1 MSIEKNSF
9 AGASETLA
17 AMAATPMGRRRFTAL
32 SAAALASMALFG
44 ASGCAQPQTK
54 TASTGNGSAGYTAGT
69 YTAQANGKKGPVT
82 VEATFTDDAI
92 ESIRVTESK
101 ETPRISSVP
110 FERIPQQIVDLQ
122 SLNID
127 TVTGATMASMA
138 VISAVK
144 DCVKQAGGDV
154 SALERGEAMEQSSET
169 VELEVDVA
177 IVGAGAAGL
186 GCAFEAAMR
195 GAKVAVLEKCANIG
209 GNMLVSGGVLTYVNA
224 PDDLRQEIT
233 DGYRGYFEQT
243 LEKARALG
251 APDDI
256 IESVQKQ
263 FDDYYA
269 SGKTTVFD
277 STEWEAVYDIVAAGA
292 DEFTLDGYD
301 GGVAYAEAGVALMD
315 WLEQFNVG
323 YKKLI
328 AVAGY
333 PWPNNVSPSTG
344 ECGEGWCAAFDR
356 YMEANNIPLQFILST
371 PASEL
376 LTDGS
381 GRVTGVKGVCDDG
394 TTYTVNASKGVVL
407 ATGGFSG
414 NTDLILEHDD
424 EWGFAGMGLTSIPT
438 TNNYGHTGDGL
449 KLAQSVGGAYTDGV
463 PNYMVLPFANAVDQ
477 SVESI
482 VGDSG
487 NSLLVNLEGKR
498 FVDET
503 LSRNEISHAQ
513 MEQTDQMCFLISD
526 KNNSGIVDG
535 LNMFGTDVQQMLD
548 NNKLFKADTL
558 EELASLIE
566 IDPATLASTVA
577 EYNDMAAKGVDP
589 QFGRKMFNEASP
601 VVEGPFYADP
611 CHWAMH
617 ITTAGVSTD
626 METFSVLNETGSPV
640 AGLYAIGEIAPTGG
654 GIDVMGYGIA
664 LADQLTA

>member
-1 MSIEKNSF
+1 MSTEKNSF
-9 AGASETLA
+9 ASTPEKLA
-17 AMAATPMGRRRFTAL
+17 ELAATPMGRRRFTAL

-44 ASGCAQPQTK
+44 VSGCAQPQTK
-54 TASTGNGSAGYTAGT
+54 TAATGNGGYTAGT

-92 ESIRVTESK
+92 ESIRVTESL
-101 ETPRISSVP
+101 ETPRISEVP
-110 FERIPQQIVDLQ
+110 FKRIPEQIIDLQ
-122 SLNID
+122 SLNVD

-138 VISAVK
+138 VLAAVK

-154 SALERGEAMEQSSET
+154 SALERGDAVEKSTET
-169 VELEVDVA
+169 VELDVDIA

-186 GCAFEAAMR
+186 GCAFQAAMQ

-209 GNMLVSGGVLTYVNA
+209 GNMLVSGGVLGYIDA
-224 PDDLRQEIT
+224 PDELRQQMN
-233 DGYRGYFEQT
+233 DGYRSFFSQT
-243 LEKARALG
+243 LEKAAAAG
-251 APDDI
+251 TPQEI
-256 IESVQKQ
+256 IDQVQKQ
-263 FDDYYA
+263 YDDYYA

-277 STEWEAVYDIVAAGA
+277 SPEWMSLYCNLSKGTWEYSEESYYGMLAAAQFGI
-292 DEFTLDGYD
+292 E
-301 GGVAYAEAGVALMD
+301 LMD
-315 WLEQFNVG
+315 WLEQFDVG

-333 PWPNNVSPSTG
+333 PWPDNVSPSTG

-356 YMEANNIPLQFILST
+356 YADANDLPLQFVFST

-376 LTDGS
+376 LTDDA
-381 GRVTGVKGVCDDG
+381 GRVVGVKGVCEDG
-394 TTYTVNASKGVVL
+394 TTYVVNAPKGVVL
-407 ATGGFSG
+407 ACGGFSG
-414 NTDLILEHDD
+414 NSDMLYEHDD
-424 EWGFAGMGLTSIPT
+424 EWGFAGMGLSNIPT
-438 TNNYGHTGDGL
+438 TNNFGHVGDGIV
-449 KLAQSVGGAYTDGV
+449 LASQVGGAYSDMA

-487 NSLLVNLEGKR
+487 NSLLINREGKR

-526 KNNSGIVDG
+526 KNNSGIEG
-535 LNMFGTDVQQMLD
+535 GYNMFGTDVQQMLD

-566 IDPATLASTVA
+566 VDPATLVATVN
-577 EYNDMAAKGVDP
+577 EYNDIAAKGVDS
-589 QFGRKMFNEASP
+589 QFGRTMFTETSP

-617 ITTAGVSTD
+617 ITISGVSID
-626 METFSVLNETGSPV
+626 QMSCAVLDDAGKEVPGLFAVGEV
-640 AGLYAIGEIAPTGG
+640 AVGGG
-654 GIDVMGYGIA
+654 GIDAMGIGVMLGT
-664 LADQLTA
+664 QLSA